1 MSISAV
7 TGVSQAQ
14 QPVDQPEVA
23 TPAPSVTPFS
33 QQLDAQGTQTEA
45 AHGHHH
51 HGGASEG
58 PSQSV
63 TSSAAT
69 AASAAG
75 VASPST
81 VGSSVLNLLS

>member
-7 TGVSQAQ
+7 NGVSPAIPQTIAPAAVA
-14 QPVDQPEVA
+14 PVTA
-23 TPAPSVTPFS
+23 ATPFS
-33 QQLDAQGTQTEA
+33 QQLDAQNAQDVA

-51 HGGASEG
+51 HHGGA
-58 PSQSV
+58 SQSV

-75 VASPST
+75 ITTPST
-81 VGSSVLNLLS
+81 LASSLMHLLS

>member
-7 TGVSQAQ
+7 NGVS
-14 QPVDQPEVA
+14 PA
-23 TPAPSVTPFS
+23 TPQTVAPETVAPVSAVTPFS
-33 QQLDAQGTQTEA
+33 QQLDAKNAPEAA

-51 HGGASEG
+51 HGGAS
-58 PSQSV
+58 QSA

-75 VASPST
+75 VTAPST
-81 VGSSVLNLLS
+81 LASSLINLLS

>member
-7 TGVSQAQ
+7 NGVS
-14 QPVDQPEVA
+14 PA
-23 TPAPSVTPFS
+23 TPQTIEPETVAPVSAVTPFS
-33 QQLDAQGTQTEA
+33 QQLDAKNAPEAA

-51 HGGASEG
+51 HHGGAS
-58 PSQSV
+58 QSA

-75 VASPST
+75 VTAPST
-81 VGSSVLNLLS
+81 LASSLINLLS

>member
-7 TGVSQAQ
+7 NGVSPTTQ
-14 QPVDQPEVA
+14 QPGQSQGVTA
-23 TPAPSVTPFS
+23 TPPATSFS
-33 QQLDAQGTQTEA
+33 QELDAQSART
-45 AHGHHH
+45 HGHHHH
-51 HGGASEG
+51 HGGAS
-58 PSQSV
+58 QSA

-81 VGSSVLNLLS
+81 IGSSLLKLLG